1 MANSINRAIIVGRV
15 GKDPEIKSFS
25 NGGKIANFSIATS
38 ETWKDRQSGE
48 RREATEWHNV
58 VIQSEGLVGIVEQY
72 VKKGDLIGIEGSI
85 KTRKWQDQNGNDR
98 YSTEIVVTAFG
109 GQLHMLGSK
118 KDGDRQDSGSSSR
131 SQSQSAS
138 SGGGGSYGGG
148 GYGAEEEI
156 PFSMEWR

>member
-38 ETWKDRQSGE
+38 QSWKDRQTGE
-48 RREATEWHNV
+48 KKEATEWHLIS
-58 VIQSEGLVGIVEQY
+58 IQSEGLVGIVEKY
-72 VKKGDLIGIEGSI
+72 VNKGDMIGVEGELR
-85 KTRKWQDQNGNDR
+85 TRSWDDQNGNKR

-118 KDGDRQDSGSSSR
+118 KDGDRQDSGSSGRNQTQTSN
-131 SQSQSAS
+131 
-138 SGGGGSYGGG
+138 SGGGYTSDYDQ
-148 GYGAEEEI
+148 EI
-156 PFSMEWR
+156 PF

>member
-25 NGGKIANFSIATS
+25 NGGKIANFSIATT

-48 RREATEWHNV
+48 RRESTEWHNV
-58 VIQSEGLVGIVEQY
+58 TIQSEGLVGIVEQY

-85 KTRKWQDQNGNDR
+85 KTRKWQDQSGNDR

-109 GQLHMLGSK
+109 GQLHILGSK
-118 KDGDRQDSGSSSR
+118 KDSDRETSTSTR
-131 SQSQSAS
+131 SQSQS
-138 SGGGGSYGGG
+138 SGNGGG
-148 GYGAEEEI
+148 GYGGNGDYDSEI
-156 PFSMEWR
+156 PF

>member
-25 NGGKIANFSIATS
+25 NGGKIANFSIATT

-48 RREATEWHNV
+48 RRESTEWHNCT
-58 VIQSEGLVGIVEQY
+58 IKSEGLVGIVEQY

-85 KTRKWQDQNGNDR
+85 KTRKWQDQSGNDR

-118 KDGDRQDSGSSSR
+118 KDGDRDTSTSSR
-131 SQSQSAS
+131 SQNQS
-138 SGGGGSYGGG
+138 SGNGGG
-148 GYGAEEEI
+148 GYANDLDDQI
-156 PFSMEWR
+156 PF